1 MLARPRAHKD
11 KEVRMSTRPPAYSR
25 GITRRRLVGGAAVAG
40 AAVALPAG
48 VAAASARGSFR
59 REVEV
64 VVVGAGISGLAAARK
79 LQKAGRSVVVLEANH
94 RLGGRVL
101 NLSTGPRPN
110 QVTEAGG
117 EWVAKRQTR
126 ILALMKELGITKFHT
141 YTGGDTTYYDGSP
154 HPFSGTFPPI
164 PGDAKLA
171 LGAALTELDELSKT
185 IDLEAPEESPNAGAL
200 DATTVESWLK
210 DNVVAASSQSTRIAR
225 DILRVAVGGPVGGTS
240 QGQSLLQYLFIA
252 ASSGGPLEL
261 VKVDGGALEFRI
273 KGGSGLIVARLAR
286 KVGEDNIELKTP
298 VRRIEQPASG
308 VNVVTDNGVYR
319 ARRVIV
325 AVAPNMAGQIDYDPP
340 LGDARALFMQRAPM
354 GWLIKCFGVY
364 RTPFW
369 REKGLNG
376 MVNSIVPP
384 LDGVF
389 DNSPEDGSVGCL
401 YGLIG
406 GYNARRWSQRP
417 AVERQRAVLGVFSR
431 CFGSEALRPVKYM
444 EYNWASNP
452 WIRGGAAMSLPPSV
466 MTEFPGVIRKPARR
480 IHWASTE
487 TATESWG
494 DMDGAITA
502 GERAAAEIISG

>member
-1 MLARPRAHKD
+1 
-11 KEVRMSTRPPAYSR
+11 MSREQRSS
-25 GITRRRLVGGAAVAG
+25 GITRRKLVGGAAVAG

-48 VAAASARGSFR
+48 VAAAGGQRGSFR
-59 REVEV
+59 RVVDV
-64 VVVGAGISGLAAARK
+64 VVVGGGVSGLAAARN
-79 LQKAGRSVVVLEANH
+79 LQRAGKSVVVLEASH

-101 NLSTGPRPN
+101 NLSTGPRKD

-126 ILALMKELGITKFHT
+126 ILALCKELGITTFHT
-141 YTGGDTTYYDGSP
+141 YTDGKTTYYDGAA

-164 PGDAKLA
+164 PGDAELA
-171 LGAALTELDELSKT
+171 LGAALAYLEELSKT
-185 IDLEAPEESPNAGAL
+185 VNLDAPEETPNAGTL
-200 DATTVESWLK
+200 DAMTVESWLK
-210 DNVVAASSQSTRIAR
+210 ENVEAASPKSTSIAR

-240 QGQSLLQYLFIA
+240 EGQSLLQYLFIA
-252 ASSGGPLEL
+252 AANGGPLAL
-261 VKVDGGALEFRI
+261 VTVDGGALELRI
-273 KGGSGLIVARLAR
+273 NGGSGLIVTRLAR
-286 KVGEDNIELKTP
+286 KVGKENIELKTP
-298 VRRIEQPASG
+298 VRRIEQPTSG
-308 VNVVTDNGVYR
+308 VKVVTDAGGYR

-325 AVAPNMAGQIDYDPP
+325 AVAPAMAAQIDYDPP
-340 LGDARALFMQRAPM
+340 LGDTRTLFMQRAPM

-406 GYNARRWSQRP
+406 GYNARRWAQRP
-417 AVERQRAVLGVFSR
+417 AAERQRAVLGVFSR

-444 EYNWASNP
+444 EHNWASEP

-466 MTEFPGVIRKPARR
+466 LTEFPGVIRKPARR

-494 DMDGAITA
+494 DMDGAILA
-502 GERAAAEIISG
+502 GERAANEILTG

>member
-1 MLARPRAHKD
+1 MNT
-11 KEVRMSTRPPAYSR
+11 TR
-25 GITRRRLVGGAAVAG
+25 ITRILSVIGT
-40 AAVALPAG
+40 ALIAIS
-48 VAAASARGSFR
+48 ASAAPKPTSTPVTSTIYGNAATNTTASPVLLSDAALQTGS
-59 REVEV
+59 ESYQNAMN
-64 VVVGAGISGLAAARK
+64 G
-79 LQKAGRSVVVLEANH
+79 VL
-94 RLGGRVL
+94 
-101 NLSTGPRPN
+101 S
-110 QVTEAGG
+110 QFQSGG
-117 EWVAKRQTR
+117 EWVSSRQKP
-126 ILALMKELGITKFHT
+126 ILALCKELGITTFHT
-141 YTGGDTTYYDGSP
+141 YTDGQTTYYDGSP
-154 HPFSGTFPPI
+154 HPFTGTFPPI

-171 LGAALTELDELSKT
+171 LGAALTELEAISKT
-185 IDLEAPEESPNAGAL
+185 IDLEAPEESPAAGAL

-210 DNVVAASSQSTRIAR
+210 DNVEAASSKSTRIAR
-225 DILRVAVGGPVGGTS
+225 EILRVAVGGPVGGTA

-252 ASSGGPLEL
+252 KANGGPLAL
-261 VKVDGGALEFRI
+261 VTTGKGSALEFRI
-273 KGGSGLIVARLAR
+273 NGGSGLIVTRLAR
-286 KVGEDNIELKTP
+286 KVGKDNIELKTP
-298 VRRIEQPASG
+298 VRRIEQPTAG
-308 VNVVTDNGVYR
+308 VKVLTDNGVYR

-340 LGDARALFMQRAPM
+340 LGDVRALFMQRAPM

-389 DNSPEDGSVGCL
+389 DNSPDDASVGCL

-406 GYNARRWSQRP
+406 GFNARRWSQRP
-417 AVERQRAVLGVFSR
+417 AAERQRAVLGVFSR

-444 EYNWASNP
+444 EHNWASEP

-466 MTEFPGVIRKPARR
+466 LTEFPGVIRKPAKR

-494 DMDGAITA
+494 DMEGAILS
-502 GERAAAEIISG
+502 GERAAGEVMAR